1 MSAENAGRLDPSAT
15 PSTPTDPH
23 GLARGGRLGEWDR
36 SSGGPG
42 KAAPKDVQD
51 ANMKRPLPTLAI
63 TGGTGFVGST
73 LVRHAVMR
81 GHKVRALTRRP
92 QGTHPKIR
100 WIDGALDRP
109 DALAELMDGA
119 DAVIHVAGAINA
131 PDRDAFAEANVTGT
145 LNMVEAAK
153 VAGVRRF
160 IHVSSLAAR
169 APDLSNYGW
178 SKARSEHVVGAS
190 GLDWTVV
197 RPPAVYGPG
206 DREMLELFRMA
217 RRGLMLLPPPGRIS
231 VIEVSDLSRLLLTL
245 VGAEET
251 LAETFEP
258 DDGHEAGWTHV
269 AFAEAIGQAVGRKHV
284 RTLSLPKP
292 LLRLGARLDRLAR
305 GRRAKLTLD
314 RVDYFAHPDW
324 VATPDLRPHP
334 DLWRAHIDTVAGLK
348 ATAVAYKA
356 AGWL

>member
-1 MSAENAGRLDPSAT
+1 MREPAQ
-15 PSTPTDPH
+15 
-23 GLARGGRLGEWDR
+23 
-36 SSGGPG
+36 
-42 KAAPKDVQD
+42 KDVQD
-51 ANMKRPLPTLAI
+51 RRMKRPLPTLAI

-92 QGTHPKIR
+92 QGSHPKIR

-109 DALAELMDGA
+109 DALAQLMEGA

-131 PDRDAFAEANVTGT
+131 PSREAFAEANVTGT

-160 IHVSSLAAR
+160 IHVSSLSAR
-169 APDLSNYGW
+169 EPELSNYGW
-178 SKARSEHVVGAS
+178 SKARSEQVVGAS
-190 GLDWTVV
+190 GLLWTIV

-206 DREMLELFRMA
+206 DREMLELFKMA
-217 RRGLMLLPPPGRIS
+217 KRGLMLLPPPGRIS
-231 VIEVSDLSRLLLTL
+231 VIEVSDLSRFLLTL
-245 VGAEET
+245 VGLEDT
-251 LAETFEP
+251 LAEIFEP
-258 DDGHEAGWTHV
+258 DDGNIAGWSHEE
-269 AFAEAIGQAVGRKHV
+269 FAEAIGHAVGRKRV
-284 RTLSLPKP
+284 RTMACPKSV
-292 LLRLGARLDRLAR
+292 LRFAARGDRLVR
-305 GRRAKLTLD
+305 GTSAKLTLD

-324 VATPDLRPHP
+324 VASPALRPHP
-334 DLWRAHIDTVAGLK
+334 DLWRAHVDTAAGLK

>member
-1 MSAENAGRLDPSAT
+1 
-15 PSTPTDPH
+15 
-23 GLARGGRLGEWDR
+23 
-36 SSGGPG
+36 
-42 KAAPKDVQD
+42 
-51 ANMKRPLPTLAI
+51 MKKPLPTLAV

-109 DALAELMDGA
+109 DALAELMAGA
-119 DAVIHVAGAINA
+119 DAVIHVAGAVNA
-131 PDRDAFAEANVTGT
+131 PDRAAFAAANVEGT

-169 APDLSNYGW
+169 EPELSHYGW
-178 SKARSEHVVGAS
+178 SKARSEQVVGAS

-197 RPPAVYGPG
+197 RPPAVYGPR
-206 DREMLELFRMA
+206 DREMLDLFRMA
-217 RRGLMLLPPPGRIS
+217 RRGVLLLPPPGRIS

-245 VGAEET
+245 VGAADT
-251 LAETFEP
+251 LATTLEP
-258 DDGHEAGWTHV
+258 DDGRDGGWSHV
-269 AFAEAIGQAVGRKHV
+269 EFAEAIGQAVGRRRV
-284 RTLSLPKP
+284 RTLSLPRP
-292 LLRLGARLDRLAR
+292 LLRLGARTDRLVR

-314 RVDYFAHPDW
+314 RVDYFSHPDW
-324 VATPDLRPHP
+324 VCSAAARPHP
-334 DLWRAHIDTVAGLK
+334 DLWRAHIETIAGLR
-348 ATAVAYKA
+348 ATAVAYRA